1 MNQNIVEHLFAFWA
15 EIGDRGG
22 FLNAEKEYSYTTP
35 NQESWPSKVFG
46 LKGTGFNIDLLKDQI
61 EMGVVPNSVSIYEDK
76 EIAKHLLD
84 QGFTLASTIKAM
96 AMDIS
101 NHTGI
106 EIDPMKIEQVDSDEK
121 SRIFANVA
129 SESFGYPVLK
139 TTISPLFK
147 SQSFKLFLGKHGDAY
162 GSCGMVYLDKNQ
174 IAGIHMIGTLSQFR
188 GRGLGK
194 LMTQHLIHEAQKNG
208 SQQIYL
214 VASEA
219 GERIYQKMG
228 FKNHGTLQS
237 YSL

>member
-1 MNQNIVEHLFAFWA
+1 MNQHIVEHLFAFWA
-15 EIGDRGG
+15 EIGNLGG
-22 FLNAEKEYSYTTP
+22 FLNTGKEYSYTTP

-46 LKGTGFNIDLLKDQI
+46 LKEAEFNIDLLKDEI

-84 QGFTLASTIKAM
+84 HGFALASTIKAM
-96 AMDIS
+96 SMDIS
-101 NHTGI
+101 NNTHF
-106 EIDPMKIEQVDSDEK
+106 EINPTKIEQVDSDEK
-121 SRIFANVA
+121 SRIFADVA

-139 TTISPLFK
+139 TTISPLLK
-147 SQSFKLFLGKHGDAY
+147 SQSFKLFLGKHGDAHS
-162 GSCGMVYLDKNQ
+162 SCGMVYLDRNQ

-194 LMTQHLIHEAQKNG
+194 IMTQHLIREAQKNG